1 MKDEKTDL
9 MEMTDVGHNMPSD
22 VAARAGHEYMCKK
35 FLEHNREDGEFVKRI
50 QSSIILAASGAG
62 HLRIVKLVFRY
73 KRTSSSNDVVPPNF
87 LQLVDENGR
96 TCLHKAAEKGN

>member
-1 MKDEKTDL
+1 MGHEKTHL

-22 VAARAGHEYMCKK
+22 VAARAGHEHICKK
-35 FLEHNREDGEFVKRI
+35 FLEYNREDGEFMKLI
-50 QSSIILAASGAG
+50 QSSIILAASEAG
-62 HLRIVKLVFRY
+62 HLHIVELEFPSQP
-73 KRTSSSNDVVPPNF
+73 TSSSKDIKSPIW